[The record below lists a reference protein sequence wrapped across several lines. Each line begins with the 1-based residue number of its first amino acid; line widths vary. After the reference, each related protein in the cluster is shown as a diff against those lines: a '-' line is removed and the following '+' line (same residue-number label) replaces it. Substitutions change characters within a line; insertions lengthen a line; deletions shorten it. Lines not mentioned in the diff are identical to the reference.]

1 MFFADPFSN
10 MSQVSYSY
18 PFVLCFLRAK
28 RFPIQVESKTSVLYK
43 GNRVFYIFLETSWEK
58 ESWCK
63 ALRLAACENQER
75 FIWST
80 KLKED
85 FRNYLASLNAAYPS
99 FMKPSA
105 GFSFESL
112 DKGLKADGPSSKVRL
127 FWKKF
132 SKKCSTKV
140 NLPPSVREDKKTST
154 RSYQD
159 SQSTGSS
166 GRSTPARKMQ
176 DNIPEETDVQVF
188 SRTWSHSSHA
198 SDVDSEDKSFDEGT
212 LALNVLIS
220 RLFFDV
226 KQNTVLKNFVRERIQ
241 VCSLYMKASLY
252 QDIGCIYFLS
262 DYFFG

>member
-1 MFFADPFSN
+1 M
-10 MSQVSYSY
+10 
-18 PFVLCFLRAK
+18 
-28 RFPIQVESKTSVLYK
+28 
-43 GNRVFYIFLETSWEK
+43 FYIFLETSWEK

-80 KLKED
+80 KLKDE

-112 DKGLKADGPSSKVRL
+112 DKGFKADGPSSKVRL

-132 SKKCSTKV
+132 SKKCSTKG
-140 NLPPSVREDKKTST
+140 NLPPLDKKTST
-154 RSYQD
+154 RPYQD

-166 GRSTPARKMQ
+166 GKSTPARKMQ

-188 SRTWSHSSHA
+188 SRSWSHSSHA

-212 LALNVLIS
+212 LALNVIIS

-226 KQNTVLKNFVRERIQ
+226 KQNTVLKNLVRERIQ
-241 VCSLYMKASLY
+241 VCSMNMKAFSKSGFWLHLY
-252 QDIGCIYFLS
+252 FI
-262 DYFFG
+262 